1 MPVINFNPA
10 VGLLLTQLP
19 SILFWPDDMESD
31 DTWLD
36 NVPGDFDRLSN
47 LVTEDLIKPTEALI
61 SLLYQSVSI
70 RDSRHSIQLG
80 VSSGYPNTT
89 FATV

>member
-1 MPVINFNPA
+1 MASTDLTNFA
-10 VGLLLTQLP
+10 
-19 SILFWPDDMESD
+19 DDLETD

-36 NVPGDFDRLSN
+36 NIPGDYDRLST
-47 LVTEDLIKPTEALI
+47 LVEEDLVKPTKTLI

-80 VSSGYPNTT
+80 VSSKHTLSSLW
-89 FATV
+89 TVQYI

>member
-1 MPVINFNPA
+1 
-10 VGLLLTQLP
+10 
-19 SILFWPDDMESD
+19 METD

-36 NVPGDFDRLSN
+36 NVPGDFERLSN
-47 LVTEDLIKPTEALI
+47 LITEDLVKPTEALI

-80 VSSGYPNTT
+80 VSSMCSHLV
-89 FATV
+89 FAMIYQANPRSSVATELDYIYISTINVH